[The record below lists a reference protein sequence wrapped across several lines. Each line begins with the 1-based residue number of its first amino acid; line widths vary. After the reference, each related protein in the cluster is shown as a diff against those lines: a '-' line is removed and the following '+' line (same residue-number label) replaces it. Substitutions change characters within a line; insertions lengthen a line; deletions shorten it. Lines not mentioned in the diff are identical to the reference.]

1 MPHGAGMWRRLA
13 TALATQ
19 AACDRLT
26 SGRVTFIRPI
36 VRGMLVG
43 RLLARAC
50 VRVGGVRFD
59 RDSKGESS
67 VKETRM
73 RILGRLLTASLLI
86 WLGGCSDSVPT
97 SPTSLTQPTP
107 GPFVV
112 SGTLSE
118 AVDGIS
124 RPLAGHQVRLLTIS
138 GTCGPVPMNC
148 VQTERESV
156 YFTDE
161 NGRYTAGVTAG
172 SRVFAYGRLTTG
184 PWQPCLASAVVNK
197 DTTIDV
203 QVVPVGSSLTP
214 PAAASPMIT
223 GFVYETTAQ
232 GRQPLQGIGVSLEVG
247 VSSFLV
253 AVTQTNESGHF
264 FLCRVNAPVLMGV
277 GSHQEPIPGT
287 DDSFFEIELRR

>member
-1 MPHGAGMWRRLA
+1 
-13 TALATQ
+13 
-19 AACDRLT
+19 
-26 SGRVTFIRPI
+26 
-36 VRGMLVG
+36 
-43 RLLARAC
+43 
-50 VRVGGVRFD
+50 
-59 RDSKGESS
+59 
-67 VKETRM
+67 
-73 RILGRLLTASLLI
+73 
-86 WLGGCSDSVPT
+86 
-97 SPTSLTQPTP
+97 
-107 GPFVV
+107 
-112 SGTLSE
+112 
-118 AVDGIS
+118 
-124 RPLAGHQVRLLTIS
+124 
-138 GTCGPVPMNC
+138 MNC

-161 NGRYTAGVTAG
+161 NGRYAAGVTAG